1 MARWVRAIRHYPRF
15 AKRCFGVKSPMKE
28 DLSTVLCRYI
38 RSAGPISVAEYMKI
52 AMHHPVYGYY
62 NNSTVLGPE
71 GDFVTS
77 PEISQIF
84 GEILGVWIV
93 NEWMNYGK
101 NTPFDIVELG
111 PGRGTLMVNVIKAL
125 CKFPTGS
132 SLFRHLHFVERS
144 DRLREMQESVISP
157 ILKTYCIKPELLWHS
172 SLDGVPGGRVTFYLA
187 NEFFDALPIHR
198 FQRVDDDW
206 KEVFVSAISPSNPF
220 EPGDQL
226 AFVTSP
232 SSTIAAS
239 TYLPLAG
246 NLSDRNFVE
255 VCPEA
260 GAIVQ
265 KLAARIATDG
275 GSALISDYGHLGE
288 CGDTLRAFKDH
299 KLHDPLKDPGQADI
313 TADVDFAFLR
323 RSVEATKEPVIF
335 HGPVSQAYFLVH
347 MGILLRLK
355 LLVENTKIEEDK
367 ERLIAA
373 TEMLIG
379 SNQMG
384 KRFKFIALTSG
395 RSKKEK
401 EHIPGGFYP
410 TWDTDK
416 A

>member
-1 MARWVRAIRHYPRF
+1 MPSWMRAIRHSSHL
-15 AKRCFGVKSPMKE
+15 AIRCFCMKPPLKE
-28 DLSTVLCRYI
+28 DLNAILCRQI

-52 AMHHPVYGYY
+52 AMHHPVHGYY
-62 NNSTVLGPE
+62 TNFSVLGPD
-71 GDFVTS
+71 GDFITS

-84 GEILGVWIV
+84 GEILGIWIV
-93 NEWMNYGK
+93 NEWMKYSK
-101 NTPFDIVELG
+101 NAPFDIVELG
-111 PGRGTLMVNVIKAL
+111 PGRGTLMATVIKAL

-132 SLFRHLHFVERS
+132 SLFRHLYFVERS
-144 DRLREMQESVISP
+144 DRLRELQKSVISP
-157 ILKTYCIKPELLWHS
+157 ILKTYCIKPELSWHS
-172 SLDGVPGGRVTFYLA
+172 SLDEIPGGCVTFYLA

-198 FQRVDDDW
+198 FQ
-206 KEVFVSAISPSNPF
+206 
-220 EPGDQL
+220 
-226 AFVTSP
+226 
-232 SSTIAAS
+232 
-239 TYLPLAG
+239 LAG
-246 NLSDRNFVE
+246 DLSDKNCVE
-255 VCPEA
+255 ICPEA
-260 GAIVQ
+260 GAILQ
-265 KLAARIATDG
+265 KIASRIATDG

-323 RSVEATKEPVIF
+323 RSVEAIKEPVIF

-355 LLVENTKIEEDK
+355 VLVERTTSEEDK
-367 ERLIAA
+367 KRLIAA

-384 KRFKFIALTSG
+384 KRFKFMALTPG
-395 RSKKEK
+395 RSEKEK
-401 EHIPGGFYP
+401 EHIPAGFYP

>member
-1 MARWVRAIRHYPRF
+1 MRVVRRCSHFAR
-15 AKRCFGVKSPMKE
+15 RCFGAKSLKKD
-28 DLSTVLCRYI
+28 DLSTILCRQI
-38 RSAGPISVAEYMKI
+38 RSAGPISVADYMKI

-62 NNSTVLGPE
+62 NSSSVLGPD
-71 GDFVTS
+71 GDFITS

-84 GEILGVWIV
+84 GE
-93 NEWMNYGK
+93 
-101 NTPFDIVELG
+101 
-111 PGRGTLMVNVIKAL
+111 AL

-144 DRLREMQESVISP
+144 DRLREIQESVIFP
-157 ILKTYCIKPELLWHS
+157 TLKTYCIKPEFSWHS
-172 SLDGVPGGRVTFYLA
+172 SLDEVPGG
-187 NEFFDALPIHR
+187 FDLGY
-198 FQRVDDDW
+198 
-206 KEVFVSAISPSNPF
+206 AICNVNSELMMTGRKSF
-220 EPGDQL
+220 
-226 AFVTSP
+226 
-232 SSTIAAS
+232 TIAAS

-246 NLSDRNFVE
+246 NLSGRNCVE

-265 KLAARIATDG
+265 KLASRIATDG

-323 RSVEATKEPVIF
+323 RSIESTKEPVIC

-355 LLVENTKIEEDK
+355 VLVEKTELEKDK
-367 ERLIAA
+367 KRLIMS

-384 KRFKFIALTSG
+384 KRFKFMALTTG

>member
-1 MARWVRAIRHYPRF
+1 MPSWMRAIRRSSHL
-15 AKRCFGVKSPMKE
+15 AIRCFCMKPPLKE
-28 DLSTVLCRYI
+28 DLNAILCRQI

-52 AMHHPVYGYY
+52 VMHHPIHGYY
-62 NNSTVLGPE
+62 TNFPVLGPD
-71 GDFVTS
+71 GDFITS

-84 GEILGVWIV
+84 GEILGIWIV
-93 NEWMNYGK
+93 NEWMKYNK
-101 NTPFDIVELG
+101 NTPFDIVEFG
-111 PGRGTLMVNVIKAL
+111 PGRGTLMATVIKVL

-132 SLFRHLHFVERS
+132 SLFRHLYFVERS
-144 DRLREMQESVISP
+144 DRLRELQKSVISP
-157 ILKTYCIKPELLWHS
+157 ILKTYCINPELSWHS
-172 SLDGVPGGRVTFYLA
+172 SLDEIPGGCVTFYLA
-187 NEFFDALPIHR
+187 NEFFDALPIYR
-198 FQRVDDDW
+198 FQQVDGEW
-206 KEVFVSAISPSNPF
+206 REVFVSVMGPSNPV
-220 EPGDQL
+220 ESGDQL

-246 NLSDRNFVE
+246 DLSNKNYVE
-255 VCPEA
+255 ICPEA
-260 GAIVQ
+260 GAILQ
-265 KLAARIATDG
+265 KIASRIATDG

-347 MGILLRLK
+347 MGIPLRLK
-355 LLVENTKIEEDK
+355 VLVERTTSEEDK
-367 ERLIAA
+367 KGLIAA

-384 KRFKFIALTSG
+384 KRFKFMALTPG
-395 RSKKEK
+395 RSEKEK
-401 EHIPGGFYP
+401 EYIPAGFYP
-410 TWDTDK
+410 TWDTNK